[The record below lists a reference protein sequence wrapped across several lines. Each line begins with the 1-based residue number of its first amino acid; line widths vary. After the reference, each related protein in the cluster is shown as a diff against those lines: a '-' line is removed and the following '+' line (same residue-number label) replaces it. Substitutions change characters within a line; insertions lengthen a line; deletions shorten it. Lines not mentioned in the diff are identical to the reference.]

1 MEWLEP
7 QQQIDFYMTFYG
19 FKDFEKKQL
28 DQKDIQAVIGIAE
41 LKMPEYAF
49 AELPYIKRKAF
60 LEKTKAFC
68 SSKLL
73 FHNVGVL
80 TDDRLYKVMRK
91 AKVQDLDGIAEVF
104 NKAAISVSPFKIP
117 ISYEKKNVLDGSLRP
132 QLFYLDAFNE
142 LLELLPKL
150 NIYYAEV
157 KLPVTSTEFGV
168 PGYVHELVHSQTKN
182 QRGIID
188 NYYDDEVLSIFM
200 ELLCAYERKELYI
213 PVLMSRIRCLCGTF
227 TNMYLYQ
234 TGTLEELKE
243 VKPDYNDVDYLAG
256 GKYVFSIL
264 KAFKLLDVYLN
275 GSYGVKKDI
284 LIRIQSV
291 FDGAR
296 KLSETLESLDVN
308 YESSLDSNVT
318 KRLLSR

>member
-19 FKDFEKKQL
+19 FNNFEKKQL
-28 DQKDIQAVIGIAE
+28 DQKDIQAVIDIAE
-41 LKMPEYAF
+41 LDMPEYATI
-49 AELPYIKRKAF
+49 ELPYIKRRAF
-60 LEKTKAFC
+60 KEKTKAFC

-80 TDDRLYKVMRK
+80 TDKRLYRAMRR
-91 AKVQDLDGIAEVF
+91 AGEQDIDGIAEVY

-117 ISYEKKNVLDGSLRP
+117 INYNKNNILDGTLRP
-132 QLFYLDAFNE
+132 QLYYLDDFND

-157 KLPVTSTEFGV
+157 KLPVISTEFGV
-168 PGYVHELVHSQTKN
+168 PGYIHELVHSQIKN
-182 QRGIID
+182 QRGIVD
-188 NYYDDEVLSIFM
+188 YYYDDEVLSIFM
-200 ELLCAYERKELYI
+200 ELLYAYEHKELYM
-213 PVLMSRIRCLCGTF
+213 PVLMSRIRCLCGSF

-234 TGTLEELKE
+234 TGTLDELKD

-264 KAFKLLDVYLN
+264 KAFKLLDTYLN

-296 KLSETLESLDVN
+296 KLSETLEGLDVN